1 MHIPDGML
9 SAPVWMSCSAAGALA
24 VGGAAFRA
32 NRAMDERHVPLL
44 GVSGAFVFAAQMLN
58 FPIPGGTSGHFVGGA
73 LVGILLGPAA
83 SIVVLASVLLIQCF
97 VFRDGGITALGA
109 NLVNM
114 GLLGGMLGGL
124 IRSLLR
130 FLPEGRERIW
140 LPVAAFAAG
149 WLACFLG
156 AVACAVEIA
165 ISYGVETQA
174 ARAMIGTMA
183 FVHALIGLG
192 EGAITASAVALL
204 QKVRP
209 DLLELERF

>member
-9 SAPVWMSCSAAGALA
+9 SAPVWIACGGVGAAAAGISAW
-24 VGGAAFRA
+24 RA
-32 NRAMDERHVPLL
+32 NRKMDERHVPLL

-73 LVGILLGPAA
+73 LVGVLLGPSAA
-83 SIVVLASVLLIQCF
+83 VVVLAAVLLIQCF

-114 GLLGGMLGGL
+114 GLLGGVLGGL
-124 IRSLLR
+124 MRSWLGVVSKENQKKL
-130 FLPEGRERIW
+130 
-140 LPVAAFAAG
+140 LPVVAFAAG
-149 WLACFLG
+149 WTACVLG
-156 AVACAVEIA
+156 ALGCATEIVL
-165 ISYGVETQA
+165 SYQPNA
-174 ARAMIGTMA
+174 KPASLILGTMGTI
-183 FVHALIGLG
+183 HAAIGLG

-204 QKVRP
+204 QRVRP